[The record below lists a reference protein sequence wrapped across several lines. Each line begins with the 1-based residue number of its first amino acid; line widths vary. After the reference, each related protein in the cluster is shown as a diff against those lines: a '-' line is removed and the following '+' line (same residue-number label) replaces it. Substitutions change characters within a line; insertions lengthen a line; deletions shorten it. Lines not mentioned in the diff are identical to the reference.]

1 LFQFPIIVNP
11 RIIFFVTLSRLHQLA
26 ISDEGF
32 VFDPTTGESF
42 TVNLTGLLV
51 LRGLKEGKSI
61 KEIIETIKEEFDS
74 TPEEVERDIN
84 DFMVRLRILKI
95 IEG

>member
-1 LFQFPIIVNP
+1 M
-11 RIIFFVTLSRLHQLA
+11 SRLHQLA